1 MVDGGEES
9 RISQSDMNHK
19 SRCSVSARIMG
30 FSRSLRSSHIWVDRV
45 CVRLSSTTWTL
56 SSSTVGT
63 DKLVNKLFTCVT
75 AKPGTVV
82 GGRKSLVV
90 LSNTKTARIPDY
102 NESSIRRAI
111 DVCEIWLSKDAYSI
125 AETYFFRLS
134 IAILV
139 LIVCMTTYRLN
150 IN

>member
-9 RISQSDMNHK
+9 RISQSGMNRK

-45 CVRLSSTTWTL
+45 CVRLSSTTWML

-75 AKPGTVV
+75 AVLLSPVQWLAV
-82 GGRKSLVV
+82 GRASC
-90 LSNTKTARIPDY
+90 R
-102 NESSIRRAI
+102 SIKYEN
-111 DVCEIWLSKDAYSI
+111 CENS
-125 AETYFFRLS
+125 
-134 IAILV
+134 
-139 LIVCMTTYRLN
+139 
-150 IN
+150 